1 MTVLNKIW
9 IKITFK
15 KLIWGISYQFV
26 EKWDNIVLRKS
37 FKVKNSENHFF
48 ADPFASKFNNRNIVF
63 FEDYN
68 FIKNKASI
76 SALEIN
82 SDKSYELL
90 GTVLEE
96 SFHLSYPFVFEHEN
110 NFYMCPES
118 HKNNDIRLYKCKEYP
133 MKWELEKVL
142 IKNVC
147 AGDTN
152 IFYHNEKWW
161 LFTNIDSSDLS
172 KYVGDEHDSELHIY
186 HADNLYSEWKRHKDN
201 PVIFDSNYARN
212 GGKILNRDNILY
224 RVYQIHDFETYGKSF
239 GVAKITKLTTE
250 DYEEVKLFQVE
261 PNFYKDIT
269 GTHHFSFEN
278 NLAVFD
284 HLSIRRK

>member
-1 MTVLNKIW
+1 
-9 IKITFK
+9 
-15 KLIWGISYQFV
+15 
-26 EKWDNIVLRKS
+26 
-37 FKVKNSENHFF
+37 
-48 ADPFASKFNNRNIVF
+48 
-63 FEDYN
+63 
-68 FIKNKASI
+68 
-76 SALEIN
+76 
-82 SDKSYELL
+82 
-90 GTVLEE
+90 
-96 SFHLSYPFVFEHEN
+96 
-110 NFYMCPES
+110 
-118 HKNNDIRLYKCKEYP
+118 
-133 MKWELEKVL
+133 MKWEFEKVL

-186 HADNLYSEWKRHKDN
+186 YADNLHSEWKRHKDN

-212 GGKILNRDNILY
+212 GGKILNQDNILY
-224 RVYQIHDFETYGKSF
+224 RVYQTHDFETYGKGF

-250 DYEEVKLFQVE
+250 DFEEVKLFQVE

-284 HLSIRRK
+284 HLTIRRK